1 MDDLIGGNL
10 INFMMDWDT
19 PHRLGERRDEDE
31 DEDAEP
37 GKWLKSSDGVYSSCR
52 NSEIVDELENGMY
65 TVFQDQ
71 SGGSHAQRFTP
82 KTDELYFLPNNHV
95 NDVMKEI
102 ALFWEKAEKFEK
114 YKIKHKRGVMLMGP
128 PGTGK
133 TSIINLLSVALI
145 ENGGLVFTVQGVAE
159 FFMFKEFASNH
170 LRSIEPDRPVIVI
183 IEDIDK
189 FMDGAG
195 TESELLNFL
204 DGDESLDHIVV
215 VATTNRNEEL
225 NDLLLR
231 PSRFDH
237 QIVVDKPNVETRKAY
252 LMKKGLEDEV
262 ATQWS
267 KDTNDYSL
275 AELKEL
281 FVSVIL
287 LDIDYKQAK
296 EKIRG
301 MADTVSSSTFKKPR
315 DKSKGMG
322 FKTGK

>member
-1 MDDLIGGNL
+1 MIGGNL

-19 PHRLGERRDEDE
+19 PHRLGERKDEDDDSE
-31 DEDAEP
+31 EP

-52 NSEIVDELENGMY
+52 NSEIVDKLEDGMY

-71 SGGSHAQRFTP
+71 SGGSHAQKFEP
-82 KTDELYFLPNNHV
+82 KTDELYFLPNNHI
-95 NDVMKEI
+95 NAVMKEI

-114 YKIKHKRGVMLMGP
+114 YKIKHKRGVILMGP

-133 TSIINLLSVALI
+133 TSIINLLAVALI

-170 LRSIEPDRPVIVI
+170 LRSIEPDRPIIVI

-237 QIVVDKPNVETRKAY
+237 QIIVDKPDVETRKAY
-252 LMKKGLEDEV
+252 LEKKGLESEV
-262 ATQWS
+262 AAKWA

-287 LDIDYKQAK
+287 LDLDYTEAK

-301 MADTVSSSTFKKPR
+301 MADSVSSSTFKKPR
-315 DKSKGMG
+315 DKKKSMG
-322 FKTGK
+322 FTTGKKD